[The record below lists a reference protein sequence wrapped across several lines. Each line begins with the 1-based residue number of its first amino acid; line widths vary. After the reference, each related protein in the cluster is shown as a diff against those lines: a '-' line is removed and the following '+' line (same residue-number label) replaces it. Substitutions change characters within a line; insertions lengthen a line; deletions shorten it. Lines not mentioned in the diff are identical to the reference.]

1 MLKPYGHAP
10 PAETGDSRCFD
21 AHGLGWRFARHQGR
35 ATVERIDGPRI
46 FNAGFRMVGD
56 ELAGWHL
63 LRTMPVEASGGL
75 RELVYV
81 WEGPEGA
88 GRELLRIGTAEL
100 PDWRLA
106 HERLA
111 ASPGTGRA
119 NESSGSVGDIAVVE
133 RDSETDLPAAIAFAR
148 GNAYVSVRSAGDRVI
163 DVTAAAERLDET
175 MRLPPEPSAV
185 DGAGVEEGLLEIT
198 SHEDGEERV
207 IIDSIVHTAHGGW
220 LKVLAPDGELR
231 REGDSL
237 IYVARSVG
245 PTRIRTFVVRPW
257 TKRHPPR

>member
-1 MLKPYGHAP
+1 
-10 PAETGDSRCFD
+10 
-21 AHGLGWRFARHQGR
+21 
-35 ATVERIDGPRI
+35 
-46 FNAGFRMVGD
+46 MVGD

-63 LRTMPVEASGGL
+63 LKTLPMETSGGL

-81 WEGPEGA
+81 WEGPERA

-111 ASPGTGRA
+111 ASPDTGRA
-119 NESSGSVGDIAVVE
+119 NESSGTVGDVAVVE
-133 RDSETDLPAAIAFAR
+133 RDPETDLPVAVSFAR

-185 DGAGVEEGLLEIT
+185 GGGAIEERSLEVT
-198 SHEDGEERV
+198 SRHAGEERV
-207 IIDSIVHTAHGGW
+207 IIDSIVLTAHGGW
-220 LKVLAPDGELR
+220 LKVVAPDGELR

-245 PTRIRTFVVRPW
+245 ATRIRTFVVRLG